1 MSRAGKRCPAARWW
15 HARKLA
21 IRLISM
27 LASHVPR
34 RAPAKYCREEAVMML
49 SMKSSPLT
57 LDEVRRRLV
66 SDTADW
72 HFFLFADVDSTND
85 SLRDLA
91 ARGAREGTVVVAETQ
106 RRGRGR
112 LGRAWFSPPGLN
124 IYASVLFRPALVP
137 DDMLT
142 FSFIASL
149 ALVEALEPLGV
160 SAQIKWPNDVLVDGK
175 KVAGTL
181 VDCGMRG
188 AAVDYVVLGIGLNV
202 NVGTAAL
209 RDALGPAGGFA
220 TSLAEVLGHEV
231 DRNALLAAWLDA
243 VAAWHL
249 RWKREGPAAL
259 RKAWADRD
267 ILSGRRVEVRGDGQ
281 TFEGRVLG
289 LAPTGALVV
298 VDTLGHA
305 RQVTSEEVRLHD

>member
-1 MSRAGKRCPAARWW
+1 
-15 HARKLA
+15 
-21 IRLISM
+21 
-27 LASHVPR
+27 
-34 RAPAKYCREEAVMML
+34 MML

-298 VDTLGHA
+298 MDTLGHA